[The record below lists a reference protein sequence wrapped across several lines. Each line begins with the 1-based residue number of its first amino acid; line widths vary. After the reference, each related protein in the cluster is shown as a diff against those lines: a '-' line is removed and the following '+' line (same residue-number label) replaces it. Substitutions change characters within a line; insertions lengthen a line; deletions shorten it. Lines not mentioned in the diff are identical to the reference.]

1 MATLDLAQNAIV
13 LRIVYDGPS
22 AAGKT
27 TSVRALGSSLSRPV
41 VSPREAGERTL
52 FFDWLDYT
60 GGRFEGYQIRCQV
73 VTVPGQALL
82 ARRRA
87 ALLKTADAIVHVT
100 HVTRPSLNE
109 TIDTLRSVMSATQL
123 EDGVPVG
130 VVLQANKQDLGE
142 SLHRDELR
150 AAFDRAG
157 LAVGIVESAAL
168 RGHGIREAFV
178 LAIRLALDRVKELR
192 SRGLL
197 TEGSAAIND
206 ADGLLRWVEHEDSA
220 AVEAPVVPVVTAPDL
235 SSVLVPDEPNEA
247 PGEMLPETDTTRLP
261 DENVATGLVWPPIE
275 GRNWLVDAR
284 RDEPERLVHGANGWV
299 AENARGWRFHSPESA
314 RYPSSD
320 LARAALVSWA
330 RLHMQ
335 HSKFL
340 SSPRVIAVAADGR
353 SGFRLWQMYRKHASL
368 RERLAEHLDLK
379 EGSIIASVVIEH
391 ARLLLEADARVRSV
405 SANAYVKVTLDNV
418 GVVRDDL
425 RFIGL
430 FPSVL
435 GDAPQDPMEV
445 LGEFSTVFSDWQVE
459 REVVIAA
466 LRHHAQRR
474 EDAIERAIVAKLETL
489 LVS

>member
-27 TSVRALGSSLSRPV
+27 TSVRALGTSLSRPV
-41 VSPREAGERTL
+41 VSPKEAGERTL

-87 ALLKTADAIVHVT
+87 ALLKTADAVVHVT
-100 HVTRPSLNE
+100 HVTQSSLNE
-109 TIDTLRSVMSATQL
+109 TIDALRSVMTATQQD
-123 EDGVPVG
+123 DGVAVG

-142 SLHRDELR
+142 SLHRDALR

-157 LAVGIVESAAL
+157 LAVGIVESIAL
-168 RGHGIREAFV
+168 RGNGIREAFV

-192 SRGLL
+192 SRGALL
-197 TEGSAAIND
+197 EGSAAIND
-206 ADGLLRWVEHEDSA
+206 ADGLLRWVEHEDSS
-220 AVEAPVVPVVTAPDL
+220 AVEAPAVPVLTAPDL
-235 SSVLVPDEPNEA
+235 SSVLASEA
-247 PGEMLPETDTTRLP
+247 PHDALDAMLPETDTTRLP

-275 GRNWLVDAR
+275 GRNWLLDAR
-284 RDEPERLVHGANGWV
+284 RDEPERLAHSAIGWV
-299 AENARGWRFHSPESA
+299 AESARGWRFHSPESA
-314 RYPSSD
+314 RYPRSD

-335 HSKFL
+335 HSKLL

-353 SGFRLWQMYRKHASL
+353 LGFRLWQMYRKSPSL
-368 RERLAEHLDLK
+368 RERLAEHLDLR
-379 EGSIIASVVIEH
+379 EGAIIASVVMEH
-391 ARLLLEADARVRSV
+391 ARLLLEAEARVRAASD
-405 SANAYVKVTLDNV
+405 NAYVRVTLDNV

-425 RFIGL
+425 RFVGL
-430 FPSVL
+430 FPP
-435 GDAPQDPMEV
+435 APVAQPADPLDV

-459 REVVIAA
+459 REVVIGA
-466 LRHHAQRR
+466 LRQHAQRGS
-474 EDAIERAIVAKLETL
+474 DSMDRAIVAKLETL
-489 LVS
+489 LL